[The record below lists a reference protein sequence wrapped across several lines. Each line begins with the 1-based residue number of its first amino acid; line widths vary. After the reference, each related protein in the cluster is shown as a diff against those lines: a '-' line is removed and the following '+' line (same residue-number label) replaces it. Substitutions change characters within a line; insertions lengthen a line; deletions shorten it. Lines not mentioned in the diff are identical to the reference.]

1 MTSMD
6 DRWLD
11 VEVAVSQ
18 DPSEPDGFRL
28 IFERSGRAGKTRL
41 ATVYVEGGDSP
52 AVTRFGRGAGA
63 NAVGL
68 ARADFERKA
77 VAVVR
82 NLADAL
88 AGD

>member
-1 MTSMD
+1 MTSMN
-6 DRWLD
+6 DRWSD

-18 DPSEPDGFRL
+18 GPSEPDGFRV
-28 IFERSGRAGKTRL
+28 IFERRGRGGKTRL
-41 ATVYVEGGDSP
+41 AAVHVEGGESP
-52 AVTRFGRGAGA
+52 VVTRFGRAAGA
-63 NAVGL
+63 EAAGL

-88 AGD
+88 AWD